1 MASWYACSLV
11 TLFLNKSL
19 LTTMRVP
26 VHYLGMGQMCT
37 TCFLGAVKV
46 YGPRMLKKGDGGS
59 KRDLEDGRANANV
72 FYRNLALVGLMRGA
86 TVVLGLVS
94 LKHVAASF
102 TEAIKSSAPLFTV
115 VFAWIILKVRTRCVV
130 GVLHASDHCAHRI
143 VCAPLLPLATRFT
156 HALHAPRARNDS
168 PRVIFSLVPVM
179 VGLVITSGT
188 ELSFEMVGFLAA
200 LSTNC
205 IDCVQN
211 VFSKRLMQ
219 QDLTPVELQFY
230 TSAAAITMQ
239 LPLMVYLHWGHL
251 VASGE
256 GYTWHVFALL
266 FVACVFYHLQSVAA
280 YYCVDCV
287 APVTMSVA
295 NTLKRGILIVA
306 SIWFF
311 GNQITVST
319 AGGSVMIIGG
329 VGLYN
334 RVRQGEARAATAES
348 KRSSAANARAAQAA
362 VEP

>member
-1 MASWYACSLV
+1 
-11 TLFLNKSL
+11 LFLNKRL
-19 LTTMRVP
+19 LTEMHVP

-46 YGPRMLKKGDGGS
+46 YGPRLLGKGDGAL
-59 KRDLEDGRANANV
+59 KRDAGEQRDASRA
-72 FYRNLALVGLMRGA
+72 FYRNLALVGFMRGL

-115 VFAWIILKVRTRCVV
+115 IFAFLILRVRTRCVV
-130 GVLHASDHCAHRI
+130 TAARVSRDNFCAVRCARCSHALRAHYPLPLTPPPY
-143 VCAPLLPLATRFT
+143 PLLFR
-156 HALHAPRARNDS
+156 S
-168 PRVIFSLVPVM
+168 VRVMLSLIPVM
-179 VGLVITSGT
+179 LGLVVTSGT

-219 QDLTPVELQFY
+219 EDLSPVQLQFY

-239 LPLMVYLHWGHL
+239 LPLMIYLHWGHL
-251 VASGE
+251 VAE
-256 GYTWHVFALL
+256 GSNFPFHVFLL
-266 FVACVFYHLQSVAA
+266 LGVACVFYHMQSVSA

-287 APVTMSVA
+287 SPVTMSVA
-295 NTLKRGILIVA
+295 NTLKRGLLIVA
-306 SIWFF
+306 SIWYF
-311 GNQITVST
+311 GNPITYTT
-319 AGGSVMIIGG
+319 AAGSMLIIAG

-334 RVRQGEARAATAES
+334 RVRQGEAAMLKARERA
-348 KRSSAANARAAQAA
+348 SAAEQATMARRA
-362 VEP
+362 EP